1 MAKTY
6 VKDYTNTFMI
16 HGHEYEVTA
25 PALFD
30 SDTNQLLED
39 DNLDDAAV
47 EMANQQYRDE
57 FGLVS
62 PEEIKS
68 YRMKVGL
75 SQREL
80 AELLGVS
87 PNTIALYETGAFP
100 TKANNRI
107 LKALMSNDEMLKAYL
122 NTNCNSLNDKIMQ
135 KVSAYLTTHK
145 NNAKS
150 SENAAPK
157 FTALQL
163 SNWYRVQNYF
173 DAEEDPNVE
182 ELSQMKVVKLLYFAF
197 GRYLVKSKNKLFSSK
212 IIAMPF
218 GPVVED
224 VHRYFNG
231 SRGIVDGRLDEQA
244 FDDYSLIQAD
254 SEVSGLLKEIEEDY
268 GDITAAGLSR
278 ITHRAGSPWS
288 ATPTGQVIDDK
299 LIIQAFRNKEEM

>member
-16 HGHEYEVTA
+16 HGHEYKVTA

-30 SDTNQLLED
+30 SDTDQLLED

-47 EMANQQYRDE
+47 EMANQRYRDE
-57 FGLVS
+57 FGLVT
-62 PEEIKS
+62 PDEIKK
-68 YRMKVGL
+68 YRAKVGL

-87 PNTIALYETGAFP
+87 PNTVALYETGAFP

-107 LKALMSNDEMLKAYL
+107 LKALMSNDETLRAYL
-122 NTNCNSLNDKIMQ
+122 NTNSDSLNDKIVQ
-135 KVSAYLTTHK
+135 KVSAYLGAHK
-145 NNAKS
+145 HNAKG
-150 SENAAPK
+150 SENTVPK

-197 GRYLVKSKNKLFSSK
+197 GRYLAKRKRKLFSSK
-212 IIAMPF
+212 IVAMPF

-224 VHRYFNG
+224 IHRHFNG
-231 SRGIVDGRLDEQA
+231 SRGIVDGKLDDQA

-254 SEVSGLLKEIEEDY
+254 SEISRLLKDIERDY
-268 GDITAAGLSR
+268 GDTTAAGLSR
-278 ITHRAGSPWS
+278 ITHQIGSPWHD
-288 ATPTGQVIDDK
+288 TPTGRTIDDK
-299 LIIQAFRNKEEM
+299 LIMQTFLNNKEM